1 MSENE
6 IDDVDPTVEEQDE
19 IEKFLNVD
27 DFLEEVVG
35 SHGLWQWLIA
45 LYLMISTPSAATLPV
60 YVNNYSPFRCR
71 MEASIEDYIIQNGLS
86 FTDVAERIGPW
97 SSLKDAQNSSTKI
110 AYGCSRYQLDWLSVN
125 LSEVFNIT
133 SPINSPSTATEKC
146 PLGYVYSQ
154 SEDFYPGNVVKQ
166 FDVVCDHAHFQ
177 SLGTSAYMLG
187 ILIGFLF
194 GGWSGDRFG
203 RRITLTV
210 ASAIEV
216 VATIIVSTAPNYA
229 VYVVFRSIVA
239 IGNSVKVSV
248 GNVLVFEITV
258 ARYRSMFGAVLAL
271 GLDFAFRAYMAL
283 CAYLIPDW
291 RALNATLMCTGA
303 LGLLYPLIL
312 PESPRWL
319 ISRKHLRKAIDQMH
333 RGCQIN
339 QRRRT
344 VIEEEYFD
352 ELRDKAYQM
361 EERIRP
367 MRTKCRCSCKGCKNA
382 LWLRLFKSA
391 KLIRVTALS
400 SFFMFGIIMCF
411 FGLLLYAGILFGSIY
426 LNGFLSSLT
435 AVPAD
440 IGAGLIYRYIRSR
453 KKPLV
458 AVLSFAAV
466 FLILSFFNV
475 FVTTQTVDLILTI
488 CSNIGL
494 VLITASVCM
503 SLVYVAELFPTEIRS
518 YGFGLVFAL
527 SNIGGIIC
535 PFVND
540 LDVNLSHGSPMVIY
554 AAILILVVWSL
565 NLLPDT
571 KGDNICNFLE
581 QQQQRQQE
589 EEEEEEEEE
598 EDEDGKTLSD
608 RTDSHCELSH
618 V

>member
-6 IDDVDPTVEEQDE
+6 IDGVEPTVEEQDE

-71 MEASIEDYIIQNGLS
+71 MEASIEDYITQNGLS

-97 SSLKDAQNSSTKI
+97 SSLKDAQNSSAKI
-110 AYGCSRYQLDWLSVN
+110 AYGCSRYQLNWLSVN

-133 SPINSPSTATEKC
+133 SPTSLPSTATEKC

-177 SLGTSAYMLG
+177 SLGTSAYMFG
-187 ILIGFLF
+187 IIIGFLF

-248 GNVLVFEITV
+248 GF
-258 ARYRSMFGAVLAL
+258 
-271 GLDFAFRAYMAL
+271 DFAFRAYMAL

-291 RALNATLMCTGA
+291 RALNAALMCTGA

-352 ELRDKAYQM
+352 QLRDKAYQM

-411 FGLLLYAGILFGSIY
+411 FGLILYAGILFGSIY

-435 AVPAD
+435 AIPAD

-466 FLILSFFNV
+466 FLIP
-475 FVTTQTVDLILTI
+475 Q
-488 CSNIGL
+488 
-494 VLITASVCM
+494 
-503 SLVYVAELFPTEIRS
+503 LF
-518 YGFGLVFAL
+518 
-527 SNIGGIIC
+527 
-535 PFVND
+535 
-540 LDVNLSHGSPMVIY
+540 
-554 AAILILVVWSL
+554 
-565 NLLPDT
+565 
-571 KGDNICNFLE
+571 
-581 QQQQRQQE
+581 
-589 EEEEEEEEE
+589 
-598 EDEDGKTLSD
+598 
-608 RTDSHCELSH
+608 
-618 V
+618 